1 LFATDILKALY
12 SPHKV
17 FKQITQNPKYWGPL
31 LIFIIF
37 VGVQSGFYYSLYSKT
52 YYEQTSPKTAQLG
65 TWTENPSLWTVSPGV
80 TVSSNYLDFMNS
92 SYYGNSSLQFAVSNA
107 NSMSIELANFSN
119 VDCSQSAFQ
128 NVSMRIKQI
137 DPQTAP
143 SSVTLTLYSLSTSN
157 SYQRELT
164 SDFSNASLINVWNNL
179 TIPVGAAA
187 SNWQSNG
194 NPQWGNI
201 TGLKLD
207 LNYTANSNVT
217 LRVEGLFFRGTYETP
232 IHIDST
238 GFVLFILETV
248 TTQFIAQWLIFTGLM
263 YIIIKGLKGNTT
275 WKPLFIAVGF
285 ALVVTVVQSL
295 INIAALTSL
304 PAVNY
309 PIELLTSLSGE
320 ATVLASSV
328 ATQTATYALIAGVV
342 QLAVYVWIVALGTFV
357 VRALV
362 PEFTW
367 TKSILTSAAAFIV
380 TIILIS
386 LLGV

>member
-143 SSVTLTLYSLSTSN
+143 SSVTLTLYSRSTSN